1 MDGDGM
7 VGSAELLTDVRLG
20 YSARFPSAIEMFE
33 LFPGKSGLGLIT
45 EDKVAI
51 GHRRVPLEVPRLADL
66 EVSAEHTSELQS
78 PMYLVFRLLLEK
90 KNLKLESKYLQIEY

>member
-45 EDKVAI
+45 EDKVALC
-51 GHRRVPLEVPRLADL
+51 HRRVLPEIPRLADL
-66 EVSAEHTSELQS
+66 EVSAELVDTSDPSGIATMEWNSSLA
-78 PMYLVFRLLLEK
+78 L
-90 KNLKLESKYLQIEY
+90 SK